1 MADNK
6 QTTQNAPTKEEKND
20 KKASPSNS
28 NSNSNTNTNSNTQEN
43 KDSKDLDGNQV
54 WVSAQKRPPFYGNI
68 ALRMLAKHDTV
79 ELHGLGNAI
88 AAAVEVSQY
97 IIPTGKATLQ
107 KITTSTVQTSASRKP
122 EVVIILQGTEKAKID
137 YPDVPKQFSHTV
149 RESEDEDE
157 QQ

>member
-1 MADNK
+1 MSDN
-6 QTTQNAPTKEEKND
+6 TQNTQTAISKDEKNEKKALPPTSSNNNNNNTQSTKEF
-20 KKASPSNS
+20 
-28 NSNSNTNTNSNTQEN
+28 
-43 KDSKDLDGNQV
+43 KDYQDGNQV

-68 ALRMLAKHDTV
+68 ALRMLTKHDTV

-122 EVVIILQGTEKAKID
+122 EVVIILRGTEKAKTAID
-137 YPDVPKQFSHTV
+137 ENPAV
-149 RESEDEDE
+149 DEDE
-157 QQ
+157 EDS

>member
-1 MADNK
+1 MSD
-6 QTTQNAPTKEEKND
+6 TQNTQTAPAKEEKND
-20 KKASPSNS
+20 KKAPPPNS
-28 NSNSNTNTNSNTQEN
+28 SNTNTDQN
-43 KDSKDLDGNQV
+43 KDWKDYQDGNQV

-122 EVVIILQGTEKAKID
+122 EVVIILRGTQKAKD
-137 YPDVPKQFSHTV
+137 APAPAPPSTEGGGYDDG
-149 RESEDEDE
+149 DEDE
-157 QQ
+157 